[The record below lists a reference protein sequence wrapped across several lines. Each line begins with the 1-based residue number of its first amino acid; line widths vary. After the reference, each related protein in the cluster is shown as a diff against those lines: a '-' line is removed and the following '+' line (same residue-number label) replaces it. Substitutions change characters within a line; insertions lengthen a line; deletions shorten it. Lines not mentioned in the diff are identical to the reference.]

1 MRIYFLIYQVKLAEH
16 VTLSSSLIIIISSEH
31 VTRQHS
37 DVTPRPEAEPQVSFD
52 SFTLVLEAD
61 DSEDEVIPGPD
72 VDMREGFKLC
82 PEKSSLKN
90 KRKQNVESSDVII
103 T

>member
-1 MRIYFLIYQVKLAEH
+1 M
-16 VTLSSSLIIIISSEH
+16 SEH

-52 SFTLVLEAD
+52 SFTLVLEPD
-61 DSEDEVIPGPD
+61 DSEDEVIHD
-72 VDMREGFKLC
+72 VDMREGFTLC

-90 KRKQNVESSDVII
+90 KRKQNVESKDTILS
-103 T
+103 

>member
-1 MRIYFLIYQVKLAEH
+1 MSPL
-16 VTLSSSLIIIISSEH
+16 TLFSFPEH

-52 SFTLVLEAD
+52 SFTLVLEPD
-61 DSEDEVIPGPD
+61 DSEDEVIPACPD
-72 VDMREGFKLC
+72 VDMREGFTLC
-82 PEKSSLKN
+82 PEKSTLKN
-90 KRKQNVESSDVII
+90 KRKQTVESKDVII